1 MVATSISASQPLQ
14 VQCEP
19 HGTSRTDVWLR
30 KNITKTACDIAA
42 GDIAAGVSVDVWM
55 ADELHFVADGT
66 PTPSEIEAD
75 FNALWS
81 AHEHDDDS
89 LAKQVAA
96 ARQLAEDNAAALL
109 ELGDIIGGE

>member
-30 KNITKTACDIAA
+30 KNITKTAC
-42 GDIAAGVSVDVWM
+42 DIAAGVSVDVWM

-81 AHEHDDDS
+81 AHEHDGES
-89 LAKQVAA
+89 LAEQVAA
-96 ARQLAEDNAAALL
+96 ARQLVEDNAAALL

>member
-19 HGTSRTDVWLR
+19 HGTGRTDVWLR
-30 KNITKTACDIAA
+30 KNITKTTADIVE
-42 GDIAAGVSVDVWM
+42 GVSVDVWM

-75 FNALWS
+75 FDALWS
-81 AHEHDDDS
+81 AHELDGES

-96 ARQLAEDNAAALL
+96 TRQLAEDNAAALL

>member
-1 MVATSISASQPLQ
+1 MVANSISESMPAK

-30 KNITKTACDIAA
+30 KNITKTTADIAE
-42 GDIAAGVSVDVWM
+42 GVSVDMWI

-66 PTPSEIEAD
+66 PTPAEIEAD
-75 FNALWS
+75 FDALWS
-81 AHEHDDDS
+81 AHEHDGES
-89 LAKQVAA
+89 LAEQVAA

-109 ELGDIIGGE
+109 ELGDIIGGEQ

>member
-19 HGTSRTDVWLR
+19 HCTGRTDVWLR
-30 KNITKTACDIAA
+30 KNITKTAC
-42 GDIAAGVSVDVWM
+42 DIAAGVSVDVWM

-81 AHEHDDDS
+81 AHEHDGES
-89 LAKQVAA
+89 LAEQVAA

>member
-30 KNITKTACDIAA
+30 KNITKTAC
-42 GDIAAGVSVDVWM
+42 DIAAGVSVDVWM

-81 AHEHDDDS
+81 AHEHDGES
-89 LAKQVAA
+89 LAEQVAA